1 MIAYTSTFIF
11 TAEVWAIT
19 KALEQIHISVES
31 KYIIFTDLLLCLQ
44 ALENMNLEHPL
55 IGMVIR
61 NEDL

>member
-19 KALEQIHISVES
+19 KALEQINISVES
-31 KYIIFTDLLLCLQ
+31 KYIIFTELLLCLQ
-44 ALENMNLEHPL
+44 DLENMNLEHPL